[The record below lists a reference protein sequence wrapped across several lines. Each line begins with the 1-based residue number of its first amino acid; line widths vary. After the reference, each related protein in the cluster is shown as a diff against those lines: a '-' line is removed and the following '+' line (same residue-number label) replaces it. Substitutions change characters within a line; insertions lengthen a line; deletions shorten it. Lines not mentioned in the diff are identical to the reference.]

1 MVHLKVAG
9 PEHAGAGIVTVTV
22 PLLATADH
30 PLGGEP
36 GPWPLTVVLT
46 LGLESP
52 GVPSVYFN
60 VATQPAPRMP
70 VHGAVS
76 GAVKAMCGKTWNL
89 AVGCAV
95 APTASVTL
103 TEKIQSFAGDG
114 NAFLSEKPFSPMP
127 VGIAPATT
135 L

>member
-1 MVHLKVAG
+1 MPDEQTLPSTRTSVRVHLKVAG

-36 GPWPLTVVLT
+36 GPWPLTAALT

-70 VHGAVS
+70 AHDAVS
-76 GAVKAMCGKTWNL
+76 GAVKAMCGKTRNFP
-89 AVGCAV
+89 VGCAA
-95 APTASVTL
+95 APNASL
-103 TEKIQSFAGDG
+103 TPTGRIRTFACDG
-114 NAFLSEKPFSPMP
+114 
-127 VGIAPATT
+127 
-135 L
+135 